1 MNLFVANWKMNMTR
15 GQASAYAEKLSETI
29 DAGIPG
35 AELVLAP
42 PFTALDAVRDREG
55 RWSLAGQNLS
65 EHAAGA
71 FTGEVSAEM
80 LADAGCRYVIVGHS
94 ERRTLFGDDG
104 TRLAGKV
111 ARARDFGLV
120 PIYCVGETGAER
132 LAGETAAT
140 LARQLETLRDDPAME
155 PLVIAYEPVWAIGS
169 GLAATPVDSAA
180 AAKRIAELLPSR
192 GNLRILYGG
201 SVTTGNAADLLR
213 RGRVNGFLVGGA
225 SLDPAAFAVIARA
238 GAA

>member
-1 MNLFVANWKMNMTR
+1 MKLFVANWKMNMTR

-29 DAGIPG
+29 DDGIPA

-42 PFTALDAVRDREG
+42 PFTALEAVRDREG

-65 EHAAGA
+65 EHGGGA
-71 FTGEVSAEM
+71 FTGEVSGEM

-94 ERRTLFGDDG
+94 ERRTLFGEDG
-104 TRLAGKV
+104 PRLAGKV

-140 LARQLETLRDDPAME
+140 LARQLETLRDDPAIE

-169 GLAATPVDSAA
+169 GLAATPVDAAA
-180 AAKRIAELLPSR
+180 AAKRIAELLPAR
-192 GNLRILYGG
+192 GDLRILYGG
-201 SVTTGNAADLLR
+201 SVTPGNAAELLG
-213 RGRVNGFLVGGA
+213 RGRVDGFLVGGA
-225 SLDPAAFAVIARA
+225 SLDAGAFAAIARA